1 MNTLASSKGS
11 STKQND
17 FLPPDLVRFTSLQ
30 LTNFRSHTGASLR
43 LLDEPGCV
51 VFVGHNG
58 AGKTNLLEAL
68 SILSLTRSCRGN
80 DEAELVTWGAPFYR
94 LKADVT
100 GGDQSARTVEVVSE
114 ITPRKRKTLFVND
127 IKTAA
132 SDFVGVVPTV
142 TFLPQD
148 LLLFSG
154 PPAERRRFLDQLLS
168 QVSPEYL
175 TALSQYQ
182 QVLQQR
188 NALLKTLAQTGGDA
202 SVLEVWDLEA
212 ARAGAI
218 VTLRRLELIETFSLS
233 FRAELERLGE
243 AWNGVALRYDRK
255 TSATTHDAL
264 QEELCA
270 LFRAGRD
277 RDILLQ
283 GTVSG
288 PHRDDWQ
295 VSVDGRDV
303 PSFASRGQ
311 ERTAVLALLF
321 LQVSYLELARGE
333 TPVLLLDDACS
344 ELDERHQHA
353 LLSGFPRAQVFLTA
367 TRLPDQARSLMVFN
381 VSPDGITERSS

>member
-1 MNTLASSKGS
+1 M
-11 STKQND
+11 
-17 FLPPDLVRFTSLQ
+17 
-30 LTNFRSHTGASLR
+30 
-43 LLDEPGCV
+43 PGCV
-51 VFVGHNG
+51 AFVGPNG
-58 AGKTNLLEAL
+58 AGKTNLIEAL

-94 LKADVT
+94 LKADVL
-100 GGDQSARTVEVVSE
+100 GDDQPARMVEVVSE
-114 ITPRKRKTLFVND
+114 VTPRKRKTLFVND

-154 PPAERRRFLDQLLS
+154 PPAERRKFLDQLLS

-175 TALSQYQ
+175 MALSQYQ
-182 QVLQQR
+182 HVLQQR
-188 NALLKTLAQTGGDA
+188 NALLKTLAQTGDDA
-202 SVLEVWDLEA
+202 SVLDVWDREA
-212 ARAGAI
+212 ARTGAI

-233 FRAELERLGE
+233 FSAELERLGE
-243 AWNGVALRYDRK
+243 VWNGVVLRYDRK
-255 TSATTHDAL
+255 TSATTRDAL
-264 QEELCA
+264 QEELRA

-283 GTVSG
+283 GTLNG

-367 TRLPDQARSLMVFN
+367 TRLPDHARSLQVFN
-381 VSPDGITERSS
+381 VSPDGITERSI